1 MAAETE
7 LDPVIHAPARLRV
20 LVTLAILRDGDSLS
34 FTRLQELLGLTPGN
48 LIIHLR
54 KLEDAGYVT
63 TVKTGSGVTA
73 RTSVSLSQQGRPEQL
88 HSSPAA
94 AGGHHIKIAKIAA
107 NTGHSS
113 RRLRAFCRCERRI
126 GARACNYARI
136 RCSTLDL
143 SGSVVLRVWIGVSMR
158 SPWRAQWSI

>member
-20 LVTLAILRDGDSLS
+20 LVTLAILRDGDGLS

-94 AGGHHIKIAKIAA
+94 AGGHHQDRENRGQYRSFVTAIA
-107 NTGHSS
+107 G
-113 RRLRAFCRCERRI
+113 L
-126 GARACNYARI
+126 
-136 RCSTLDL
+136 LPL
-143 SGSVVLRVWIGVSMR
+143 
-158 SPWRAQWSI
+158 